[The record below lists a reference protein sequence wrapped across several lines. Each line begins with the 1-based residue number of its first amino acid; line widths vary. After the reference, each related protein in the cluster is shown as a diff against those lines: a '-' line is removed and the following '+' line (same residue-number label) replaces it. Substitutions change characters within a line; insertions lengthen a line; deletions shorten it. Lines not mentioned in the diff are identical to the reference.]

1 MSQILSE
8 FQENL
13 QKKARFHPLPLDYY
27 LAIIQVQKKRAQQYD
42 VVMETVKNGE
52 QCRKHGHWQKL
63 DDVLFTW
70 YYMSIF

>member
-52 QCRKHGHWQKL
+52 QCRKH
-63 DDVLFTW
+63 
-70 YYMSIF
+70 